1 MQESALCGYFG
12 VAKNQIQ
19 PMRKN
24 SLDFRAGESYLEI
37 LLYRYVADLGCAFL
51 CDNFEG
57 EFGVGGVDGC
67 RELCF
72 RGEGVGLTHRVG
84 S

>member
-1 MQESALCGYFG
+1 
-12 VAKNQIQ
+12 
-19 PMRKN
+19 MRKN

-37 LLYRYVADLGCAFL
+37 LLYRYVADIGCAFL

-72 RGEGVGLTHRVG
+72 RGKV
-84 S
+84 